1 MKKYIILF
9 LLILVT
15 VTAERQNQ
23 IFDNELKLELTN
35 YDPSPIVP
43 GEESNIVFDAINV
56 GAVDL
61 NNIVLQIQ
69 EKFPFS
75 MVSDREITINSL
87 KIGERKSFSFKIKTD
102 HSTNNGTYS
111 IGISYL
117 TNTKGIVEVKEFA
130 IDIQK
135 SNLIITPTNVRIEP
149 ERINPGDTA
158 VIFIDLENSGDFA
171 LKDINIRL
179 DLTDQPFAP
188 IEDTAERNI
197 KLLNINDKAST
208 QFKIISLADAE
219 TKIYKVP
226 LRISYVDETGKKYEK
241 EESIGLIVDANP
253 SFQINLENAN
263 IYKLEQAG
271 KVTISISNIA
281 PTDVKFV
288 SLELL
293 ESDYYQILSNQ
304 REYIGNLD
312 SDDYETVE
320 FQIYAMQ
327 IKEDN
332 FLPLRLKIKYKD
344 AYNNEKEFEEEI
356 KLNVYSNW
364 EAVKYGLEK
373 PNTTYLK
380 FIISILLL
388 LFIWSAYREWQRT
401 KNIWSAIG
409 NTFVNTFKS
418 LFINPWK
425 KNKNVK

>member
-87 KIGERKSFSFKIKTD
+87 KIGERKSLSFKIKTD

-332 FLPLRLKIKYKD
+332 FLPLRLKIK
-344 AYNNEKEFEEEI
+344 
-356 KLNVYSNW
+356 LNVYSNW